1 MLDTKESYW
10 IVNVWKNN
18 YDYNQPPCDNNHM
31 KMRIIYFGYL
41 LIKQGRI
48 TQAQITIFVI
58 YIPELLLVTPT
69 ARF

>member
-18 YDYNQPPCDNNHM
+18 YDYNQPPCDNTQ
-31 KMRIIYFGYL
+31 MRIIYLGYL

>member
-18 YDYNQPPCDNNHM
+18 DDYNQTPCDSTQ
-31 KMRIIYFGYL
+31 MRIIYLGYL